1 MIRVIIC
8 GAAGQVGQQLV
19 ESFSHEP
26 DIETV
31 GLVDIGTIPTGL
43 KPFAPRAICTD
54 NLGSAIERSN
64 PEVIVDFTVASAAR
78 GNISLAI
85 DRGVSPVVGTT
96 GLSDEDIDLLRTKA
110 DKAGVGAFIAP
121 NFAIGAVILMRLS
134 EIAASHFDHIEI
146 IELHHDQ
153 KSDAPSGTALHTAR
167 MIIEARGRP
176 AINVPTENFTVDGVR
191 GGDYSG
197 LRIHSVR
204 LPGLVAHQEVLFGGL
219 GQTLSIRHDSMSR
232 ESFVPGVVLAI
243 HRVRDLSGLVIGL
256 DKLLFDDKS
265 KNPI

>member
-31 GLVDIGTIPTGL
+31 GLVDIGTIPTSL

-146 IELHHDQ
+146 I
-153 KSDAPSGTALHTAR
+153 
-167 MIIEARGRP
+167 
-176 AINVPTENFTVDGVR
+176 
-191 GGDYSG
+191 
-197 LRIHSVR
+197 
-204 LPGLVAHQEVLFGGL
+204 
-219 GQTLSIRHDSMSR
+219 
-232 ESFVPGVVLAI
+232 
-243 HRVRDLSGLVIGL
+243 
-256 DKLLFDDKS
+256 
-265 KNPI
+265 